1 MKGLLI
7 ALASPRFGRL
17 VTCPTGAHRIGQN
30 RDIPVNNANP
40 PVAIVSPLTIPLP
53 QAPAATGLS
62 RSAIYRAAG
71 EGKIR
76 LLKNGRSTLVD
87 MASVRTFLANL
98 PSATVRTAA

>member
-1 MKGLLI
+1 MQTHPI
-7 ALASPRFGRL
+7 A
-17 VTCPTGAHRIGQN
+17 
-30 RDIPVNNANP
+30 
-40 PVAIVSPLTIPLP
+40 PLMVPLP

-87 MASVRTFLANL
+87 MASVRAFLASL
-98 PSATVRTAA
+98 PDAKVRSAA

>member
-1 MKGLLI
+1 M
-7 ALASPRFGRL
+7 
-17 VTCPTGAHRIGQN
+17 
-30 RDIPVNNANP
+30 NNAGTS
-40 PVAIVSPLTIPLP
+40 VALLSPLTIPLP
-53 QAPAATGLS
+53 QAPAAIGLS

-98 PSATVRTAA
+98 PDAKVRGAA